1 MNLVNLIW
9 FEIKIEI
16 LEELVMKMKMKEFD
30 FENQHPRKV
39 VELMN

>member
-1 MNLVNLIW
+1 MNLANFAC

-16 LEELVMKMKMKEFD
+16 LEELVMKKKIKEFD
-30 FENQHPRKV
+30 FKNQHPRKV